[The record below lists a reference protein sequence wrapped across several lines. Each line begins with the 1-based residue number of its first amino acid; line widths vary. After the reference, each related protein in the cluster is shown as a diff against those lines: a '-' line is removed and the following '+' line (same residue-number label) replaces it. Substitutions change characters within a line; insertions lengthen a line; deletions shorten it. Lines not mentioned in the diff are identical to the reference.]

1 MNKFDKAFVAV
12 LILAI
17 VLIGF
22 SMLFLRGGN
31 AEITPS
37 EAPLEYFFGGIQRV
51 DVELYGDIAVARVTI
66 PHDGEYVAFIT
77 DGYHLIPGV
86 CKAGNHDLFCA
97 FRVDDLRKL
106 DGTVGVWLVWFE
118 RGGA

>member
-1 MNKFDKAFVAV
+1 MNKVDKAFAAV
-12 LILAI
+12 CIAAI
-17 VLIGF
+17 VLITL
-22 SMLFLRGGN
+22 SLLFLRGGE

-51 DVELYGDIAVARVTI
+51 DVELFGDIAVARVTI
-66 PHDGEYVAFIT
+66 PHDGEYIAFIT

-86 CKAGNHDLFCA
+86 CKTGNSDLFCA

>member
-12 LILAI
+12 VILAI

-37 EAPLEYFFGGIQRV
+37 EAPLEYTFGGIQRV
-51 DVELYGDIAVARVTI
+51 DVDLYGDIAVARVTI
-66 PHDGEYVAFIT
+66 PHDGEYIAVIT

-86 CKAGNHDLFCA
+86 CKAGKHDLFCV
-97 FRVDDLRKL
+97 FRVDDLRRL